1 MTQNLDFSHER
12 EIGIDDLV
20 RRVEA
25 YYPDADFLMLKKAYF
40 FAEKAHT
47 GQKRSSGEDY
57 IIHPV
62 NVAAT
67 LIRLR
72 MDLDTIIAGLLHDV
86 IEDCNITPAEIEKE
100 FSHSIAELVV
110 GLTKISKIKFKSKEE
125 SQIENFRK
133 MVVAMAKD
141 LRVIIVKL
149 ADRMHNMRTLQYVSD
164 EKQKKIAQET
174 LDIYVPLAS
183 RLGINS
189 VKSELEDLC
198 LRFLKPEIYYRLAEK
213 VSMKRSERDAYIRD
227 VLSTIKEKLL
237 EYSLHCEVKG
247 RPKHFYSIYKKMTAR
262 GVDFEQVQDL
272 LAFRIIVS
280 NITECYKALGII
292 HSSFIPIPGRFKDYI
307 AIPKVNNY
315 QSLHTTVIGPQ
326 AERIEIQIRTNEM
339 DEVAEAGVAAHWKY
353 KEGLAGKTAPKLDW
367 VQELL
372 EYNKNSDNSREV
384 LDVIKNDLDL
394 DGVFVFTPKGDVREL
409 KYGATPLD
417 FAYEIH
423 TEVGNRCVGAKVN
436 GKIVPLR
443 HTLKS
448 GDAVEVLTSK
458 TQVPSKDWLNI
469 AKSSKAR
476 SKIKQWLMKVERDES
491 RDQGRDILDKA
502 FKVLGTSIKTLKKN
516 NELNILFDELHL
528 IDEDELCVQVGSG
541 KLPPKE
547 ILKYIPSLKD
557 AAAKLEDKNVEG
569 KTEQLESY
577 ANQIEKNLRKKTS
590 SDNAVEVDGM
600 SDVVVR
606 MARCCNP
613 IPGDSIVG
621 FITRGRGI
629 TVHTTNCNR
638 VDAET
643 LVRTIQVS
651 WNKGFNFTHPVS
663 IRVTTQDKPG
673 ILSLI
678 SKTINNSGINIRSA
692 MAKSLPDRKGSF
704 IFEVEVKDYSEL
716 LKTISGIEA
725 LEEVISV
732 SRV

>member
-1 MTQNLDFSHER
+1 
-12 EIGIDDLV
+12 
-20 RRVEA
+20 
-25 YYPDADFLMLKKAYF
+25 
-40 FAEKAHT
+40 
-47 GQKRSSGEDY
+47 
-57 IIHPV
+57 
-62 NVAAT
+62 
-67 LIRLR
+67 
-72 MDLDTIIAGLLHDV
+72 
-86 IEDCNITPAEIEKE
+86 
-100 FSHSIAELVV
+100 
-110 GLTKISKIKFKSKEE
+110 
-125 SQIENFRK
+125 
-133 MVVAMAKD
+133 
-141 LRVIIVKL
+141 
-149 ADRMHNMRTLQYVSD
+149 
-164 EKQKKIAQET
+164 
-174 LDIYVPLAS
+174 
-183 RLGINS
+183 
-189 VKSELEDLC
+189 
-198 LRFLKPEIYYRLAEK
+198 
-213 VSMKRSERDAYIRD
+213 
-227 VLSTIKEKLL
+227 
-237 EYSLHCEVKG
+237 
-247 RPKHFYSIYKKMTAR
+247 
-262 GVDFEQVQDL
+262 
-272 LAFRIIVS
+272 
-280 NITECYKALGII
+280 
-292 HSSFIPIPGRFKDYI
+292 
-307 AIPKVNNY
+307 
-315 QSLHTTVIGPQ
+315 
-326 AERIEIQIRTNEM
+326 M

-476 SKIKQWLMKVERDES
+476 SKIKQWLMKVEREES
-491 RDQGRDILDKA
+491 RELGKDILEKA
-502 FKVLGTSIKTLKKN
+502 FKVFGTNIKALKKN
-516 NELNILFDELHL
+516 NELNILFDELHI
-528 IDEDELCVQVGSG
+528 IDEDELFVQVGSG

-547 ILKYIPSLKD
+547 ILQYIPSLKEQ
-557 AAAKLEDKNVEG
+557 AAKLEEKNIEVKEDHP
-569 KTEQLESY
+569 ESY
-577 ANQIEKNLRKKTS
+577 SNQIAKNLRKKTS

-600 SDVVVR
+600 SDVIVR

-613 IPGDSIVG
+613 IPGDSIIG

-629 TVHTTNCNR
+629 TVHTTACNR

-643 LVRTIQVS
+643 LLRTINVT